1 MRLIAMLCAV
11 AQLFGISSPK
21 TNELNAAL
29 TPDGR
34 TVYFTRTK
42 EPKIGVIYTSRLL
55 AGKRWSAPERASF
68 SGRFS
73 DFDPFVT
80 PDGSRLFFISN
91 RPHGGTTAKADY
103 DLWFVERTAT
113 GWSEPRD
120 VTAANSDRDELYPAV
135 AADGTLYFSSCG
147 RPDSKGRCDL
157 YRARLVD
164 GEYTAP
170 ENLGA
175 PLNTAASETDAWIAP
190 DQSRLI
196 FTAYDRP
203 DQIGGG
209 DLYISDFH
217 NGSWSVPRL
226 LGEDI
231 NTTAREYC
239 PIVSP
244 DGTTFYFTRQ
254 KDGLGDV
261 RWIGME
267 GVR

>member
-21 TNELNAAL
+21 TNELNAAF

-34 TVYFTRTK
+34 TVYFTRTSTQ
-42 EPKIGVIYTSRLL
+42 KIGVIYASRLL
-55 AGKRWSAPERASF
+55 AGKRWSTPGQASF

-91 RPHGGTTAKADY
+91 RPHSGTPKTDY
-103 DLWFVERTAT
+103 DLWFVERTAS

-120 VTAANSDRDELYPAV
+120 IAAANSDRDELYPAV

-157 YRARLVD
+157 YRSRLID
-164 GEYTAP
+164 GEYAAP

-175 PLNTAASETDAWIAP
+175 PLNTPASETDAWIAP

-203 DQIGGG
+203 GQPGDG
-209 DLYISDFH
+209 DLYVSDFYD
-217 NGSWSVPRL
+217 GSWSEPRL
-226 LGEDI
+226 LGDHI
-231 NTTAREYC
+231 NTSAREYC

-244 DGTTFYFTRQ
+244 DGATFYFTRQ

-261 RWIGME
+261 RWIRME